1 MSVEHLKDY
10 DFKSGQSGN
19 LAGRP
24 KGSVGGRA
32 LLLARFDKFLAEKTT
47 AVKIEHAWKRSLNAD
62 AAKFWREEVVPLLPK
77 EMLVRIFGQMM
88 MGQDENIAKE
98 LRAIREV
105 LATAAKEGK
114 SLDSIQSDI
123 RSRMQGAGRS

>member
-1 MSVEHLKDY
+1 MATQVETQ
-10 DFKSGQSGN
+10 FKAGQSGN
-19 LAGRP
+19 PLGRP
-24 KGSVGGRA
+24 KGMGGRA
-32 LLLARFDKFLAEKTT
+32 KLLIKFDKFLALENTG
-47 AVKIEHAWKRSLNAD
+47 AKIWKAWEESRDAD
-62 AAKFWREEVVPLLPK
+62 AGKFWREEVVPLLPK

-114 SLDSIQSDI
+114 SLDSVQADI
-123 RSRMQGAGRS
+123 RSRMQRTSSN